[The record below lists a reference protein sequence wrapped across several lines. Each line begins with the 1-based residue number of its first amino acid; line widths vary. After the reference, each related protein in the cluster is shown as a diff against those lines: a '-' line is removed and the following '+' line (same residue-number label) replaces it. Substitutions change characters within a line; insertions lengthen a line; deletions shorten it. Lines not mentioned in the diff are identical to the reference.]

1 MEGKCSPLTGSLALH
16 RVGRRPEAAQ
26 APLKRT
32 RVGKRPCLEV
42 QAPQRT
48 RLPSLPWPG
57 LSGGVP
63 QTPAP
68 RSGRHSLRTAPATH
82 TLLPAL
88 EPGCLGEHWPG
99 GYQGGRLA
107 DRGLPWT
114 HSCGRP
120 RLPCPAPAPASVEDH
135 VASSP
140 SLFRKQGQTTPE
152 PPGTGQGETAGE

>member
-26 APLKRT
+26 APLKRI
-32 RVGKRPCLEV
+32 RVRKRPCLEV

-63 QTPAP
+63 QAPAP
-68 RSGRHSLRTAPATH
+68 RSGRHSSRTATATH
-82 TLLPAL
+82 TLLPAP

-107 DRGLPWT
+107 DRGAPVDTQL
-114 HSCGRP
+114 RP
-120 RLPCPAPAPASVEDH
+120 AMSPV
-135 VASSP
+135 SSP
-140 SLFRKQGQTTPE
+140 RPGQRGGPR
-152 PPGTGQGETAGE
+152 GQQPLTL